1 VKSGENAAAALPPRL
16 WPALAL
22 LGFASG
28 LPQPLVDATLST
40 WLTKAGYSKAE
51 LVHVG
56 YVTLPFALKVL
67 WAPLVDRFVP
77 LPGLGRRRGW
87 LLACQL
93 VLALG
98 IAGLACV
105 DPAGGV
111 APIVLAAALVALASA
126 TQDLVVNGYTCDA
139 LPPERLAAGAGLSV
153 WGYRVAWLVS
163 GGVAL
168 IVADS
173 YGWRA
178 AYGAMAALLSLG
190 ALGTWLAPEPAGLT
204 PPATLRAAVVEP
216 LREWRATLGA
226 RQLGLLLLFVLLY
239 KLPDGLA
246 NLLAVPFQA
255 TLYELT
261 SLGLWRSVI
270 GLVGAALGVA
280 LAAWA
285 TPRLGVLRA
294 LFVFGV
300 LQAVSNLGYVGL
312 EQGWWG
318 GLPGLIGVNLVE
330 NLCGALAASAFV
342 GYLMSFCSSGSAATQ
357 YALLSAVTLL
367 GPHLLR
373 EPIVGLQRH
382 VGWSGF
388 FALTALAALPGLLL
402 LLALRGA
409 TATPA
414 AAGLPMKGA

>member
-1 VKSGENAAAALPPRL
+1 MKSGENAAEALPRRL

-40 WLTKAGYSKAE
+40 WLAKAGYSKAE

-67 WAPLVDRFVP
+67 WAPLVDRF
-77 LPGLGRRRGW
+77 LPRWLGRRRGW

-93 VLALG
+93 ALALG
-98 IAGLACV
+98 IAALACV
-105 DPAGGV
+105 DPAGGL
-111 APIVLAAALVALASA
+111 APIVLAAAFVALASA

-168 IVADS
+168 IVADEH
-173 YGWRA
+173 GWRA
-178 AYGAMAALLSLG
+178 AYGAMAALLALG

-216 LREWRATLGA
+216 LRAWRVTLGV
-226 RQLGLLLLFVLLY
+226 RRLVLLLFFVLLY

-255 TLYELT
+255 TLYDLT
-261 SLGLWRSVI
+261 SLGLWRSGI
-270 GLVGAALGVA
+270 GLAGAALGVA

-285 TPRLGVLRA
+285 APRLGVLRA

-300 LQAVSNLGYVGL
+300 LQAASNLGYVGL
-312 EQGWWG
+312 DRGWWS
-318 GLPGLIGVNLVE
+318 GLSGLIGVNLVE

-342 GYLMSFCSSGSAATQ
+342 GYLMGFCSSGSAATQ

-373 EPIVGLQRH
+373 EPIAGLVLR

-388 FALTALAALPGLLL
+388 FALTSLAALPGLLL
-402 LLALRGA
+402 LWFLRSVP
-409 TATPA
+409 ATPA
-414 AAGLPMKGA
+414 DAGLPMKGA